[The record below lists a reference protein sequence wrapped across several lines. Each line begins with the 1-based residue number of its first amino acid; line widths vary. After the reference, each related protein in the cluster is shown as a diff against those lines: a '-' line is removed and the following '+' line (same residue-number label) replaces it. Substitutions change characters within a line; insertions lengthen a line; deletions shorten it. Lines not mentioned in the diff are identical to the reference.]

1 MGRGKTIQIFLP
13 DGSANWI
20 KLAEKHL
27 QMKKY
32 YQILGLEKGA
42 SKQEVQDAYDKLSV
56 ELDPKNHDQNKNFW
70 NYALLI
76 ISKTTDEIKRK

>member
-1 MGRGKTIQIFLP
+1 
-13 DGSANWI
+13 
-20 KLAEKHL
+20 
-27 QMKKY
+27 MKKY